1 MSDEYD
7 YIEQL
12 TFRVNL
18 GRDGSYWRMKNA
30 EAVEAMIAE
39 GWLVQVVPRQRT
51 WRALFGLAEWVGKKI
66 GIR

>member
-7 YIEQL
+7 YLEQL

-30 EAVEAMIAE
+30 EKVETLIAE
-39 GWLVQVVPRQRT
+39 GWLVQVVPKQRT
-51 WRALFGLAEWVGKKI
+51 AKGLHTIVNWVGKKI